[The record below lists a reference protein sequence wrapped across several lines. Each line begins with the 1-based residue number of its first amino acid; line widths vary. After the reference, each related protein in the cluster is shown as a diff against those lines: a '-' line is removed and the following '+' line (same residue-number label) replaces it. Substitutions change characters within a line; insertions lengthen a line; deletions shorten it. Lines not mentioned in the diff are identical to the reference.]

1 MMQCDNNQYGI
12 SFESDGGQFVN
23 QLLHSSENRGCLS
36 LPVKQSLVLDGEKG
50 ELVKACGRVGRKR
63 GVSET
68 KTAEALRS
76 HSEAERRRRERINA
90 HLESL
95 RGLVPSNEKM
105 DKATLLAEVV
115 SQIKQLRATAS
126 QASEGLHI
134 PMDTDEV
141 KVEAIENH
149 SGDGSFLL
157 RASLCCE
164 HWPDLLSD
172 VRKVAFL
179 ITSVEG
185 DGVVGSVRAA
195 LSDVLEKVSVLVESA
210 EQLFIPPLSDVLE
223 KVSVLV
229 ESAEQLFIPRKRQQV
244 SCLDSSSCLLQ

>member
-1 MMQCDNNQYGI
+1 MMQCENEYGF
-12 SFESDGGQFVN
+12 SNESDVY
-23 QLLHSSENRGCLS
+23 QLLHNSTMNVEKRGCLS
-36 LPVKQSLVLDGEKG
+36 TPVKHSLVLDGEKG
-50 ELVKACGRVGRKR
+50 ELVKACGRVGKR
-63 GVSET
+63 NGVSAT
-68 KTAEALRS
+68 KTVEALRS

-95 RGLVPSNEKM
+95 RGLVPNNEKM

-115 SQIKQLRATAS
+115 SQIKQLRETAS

-141 KVEAIENH
+141 KVGRVENH

-157 RASLCCE
+157 MASLCCE

-172 VRKVAFL
+172 VRQVMKSLPVQVVKSEVSTLGSRVKIAFL

-185 DGVVGSVRAA
+185 DDGVVGLVRAA
-195 LSDVLEKVSVLVESA
+195 LSDIVEKFSA
-210 EQLFIPPLSDVLE
+210 LA
-223 KVSVLV
+223 
-229 ESAEQLFIPRKRQQV
+229 ESAEQLFIPRKRQRV
-244 SCLDSSSCLLQ
+244 SCIDSSSNLFE

>member
-1 MMQCDNNQYGI
+1 MMRCENEYGFSI
-12 SFESDGGQFVN
+12 ESDAGEFVY
-23 QLLHSSENRGCLS
+23 QLPLNSSMNIEKRECLS
-36 LPVKQSLVLDGEKG
+36 TPVTQSLVLDGEKG
-50 ELVKACGRVGRKR
+50 ELVKACGRVGKR
-63 GVSET
+63 NGVSAT
-68 KTAEALRS
+68 KTVEALRS

-95 RGLVPSNEKM
+95 RGLVPNNEKM

-115 SQIKQLRATAS
+115 SQVKQLRATAS

-141 KVEAIENH
+141 KVGRVENH

-164 HWPDLLSD
+164 DWPDLLSD
-172 VRKVAFL
+172 VRQVMKSLPVQVLKSEVSTLGSRVKIAFL

-185 DGVVGSVRAA
+185 DGVVGLVRAA
-195 LSDVLEKVSVLVESA
+195 LSDILEKVSALA
-210 EQLFIPPLSDVLE
+210 
-223 KVSVLV
+223 
-229 ESAEQLFIPRKRQQV
+229 ESAEQLFIPRKRQRV
-244 SCLDSSSCLLQ
+244 SCLDSFE